1 MSDYT
6 NSGILFKN
14 DYKDD
19 NPKAPD
25 YKGKINIG
33 GEEKEL
39 AAWVKKGKNGK
50 FLSLSVS
57 EPYDKGESNDKG
69 NNPPENDPFNDDVD
83 QDLPF

>member
-14 DYKDD
+14 DYKND

-25 YKGKINIG
+25 YKGKINVD

-39 AAWVKKGKNGK
+39 AAWVKKGKKGK
-50 FLSLSVS
+50 FMSLSVS
-57 EPYDKGESNDKG
+57 EPYDKEKANSSEQVDF
-69 NNPPENDPFNDDVD
+69 NNEDLDNVDD
-83 QDLPF
+83 DLPF